1 MFGLNWYDTSLITLL
16 VLTTIG
22 QCYLIWVVVTK
33 SPKSMSEY
41 RYFLCLCTFWD
52 MVFTIIV
59 GGFIH
64 PDPIFPANAA
74 HVAGL
79 GALFGGE
86 VGAIIS

>member
-1 MFGLNWYDTSLITLL
+1 
-16 VLTTIG
+16 
-22 QCYLIWVVVTK
+22 
-33 SPKSMSEY
+33 
-41 RYFLCLCTFWD
+41 

-86 VGAIIS
+86 VGAIISVKLCVRFISEKGGGNTNSKKEAGSTDVSAF